1 LEKEEKELL
10 KEEELEKLFLKN
22 ISSEIMDEVM
32 DPGSDCDVLLPEGY
46 NLKRSKRR
54 GKKHKRN
61 NK

>member
-32 DPGSDCDVLLPEGY
+32 LVEQIGRR
-46 NLKRSKRR
+46 KR
-54 GKKHKRN
+54 GCWTN
-61 NK
+61 